1 MPTDLPVFLVV
12 TWLLAMS
19 PGPGQALMVRQ
30 TLAGG
35 RRLAWASTAG
45 HATGLLVW
53 STAAAAGL
61 SAILL
66 ANPTGY
72 LAVRVV
78 GGLVLFGLG
87 AHTLLGLRRPGAAR
101 SAAGPGGPT
110 GFWGGYTVGLTANLG
125 NLKAGA
131 FAISVLPQFVTA
143 TGPVLLSSVAL
154 GVIWALV
161 TVCWYLFFTWALD
174 RGRALLTRPA
184 VDRGLRLA
192 TGGVLLVLG
201 VSVAAGL

>member
-1 MPTDLPVFLVV
+1 M
-12 TWLLAMS
+12 
-19 PGPGQALMVRQ
+19 
-30 TLAGG
+30 
-35 RRLAWASTAG
+35 
-45 HATGLLVW
+45 
-53 STAAAAGL
+53 
-61 SAILL
+61 
-66 ANPTGY
+66 
-72 LAVRVV
+72 
-78 GGLVLFGLG
+78 
-87 AHTLLGLRRPGAAR
+87 
-101 SAAGPGGPT
+101 
-110 GFWGGYTVGLTANLG
+110 
-125 NLKAGA
+125 
-131 FAISVLPQFVTA
+131 LPQFVTA